1 MIARRRWFSLE
12 APQIPSACAC
22 RQNESQGSASRWR
35 CGTKWAIGNGRAVPS
50 VPFASGTTPQTASA
64 GAVSFLGLVTDRS
77 GPLSRARTP
86 RGQVKG
92 AAPGYSARAAVRVTP
107 PSLKT
112 TWWRWFGSGSR
123 NPPVTSGLGRVGKG
137 SIGIGGSLAAPP
149 LPHHRTYG
157 SVSGGSLDYAV
168 AGLARERSPGDL
180 KKLVGMTMWS
190 AGLTASRQGPWGLP
204 AVFAA
209 RSRPT
214 PQRRSS
220 AKRAGPVFHC
230 FQAMAR
236 NRRLSHSS
244 SLRNTDG
251 VWQKPK

>member
-1 MIARRRWFSLE
+1 MDPRHVPRPIF
-12 APQIPSACAC
+12 
-22 RQNESQGSASRWR
+22 
-35 CGTKWAIGNGRAVPS
+35 RA
-50 VPFASGTTPQTASA
+50 Q
-64 GAVSFLGLVTDRS
+64 
-77 GPLSRARTP
+77 
-86 RGQVKG
+86 
-92 AAPGYSARAAVRVTP
+92 
-107 PSLKT
+107 
-112 TWWRWFGSGSR
+112 
-123 NPPVTSGLGRVGKG
+123 
-137 SIGIGGSLAAPP
+137 IGIGGSLAAPP

-168 AGLARERSPGDL
+168 AGFARERSPSDL
-180 KKLVGMTMWS
+180 KKLVGMAMWS

-236 NRRLSHSS
+236 TGRALIEGRRGKSGAVALG
-244 SLRNTDG
+244 D
-251 VWQKPK
+251 

>member
-1 MIARRRWFSLE
+1 MPIPCAITIHATAITANVATISKARPMNF
-12 APQIPSACAC
+12 AP
-22 RQNESQGSASRWR
+22 GVGAS
-35 CGTKWAIGNGRAVPS
+35 GRAMM
-50 VPFASGTTPQTASA
+50 
-64 GAVSFLGLVTDRS
+64 
-77 GPLSRARTP
+77 
-86 RGQVKG
+86 
-92 AAPGYSARAAVRVTP
+92 
-107 PSLKT
+107 
-112 TWWRWFGSGSR
+112 RWD
-123 NPPVTSGLGRVGKG
+123 GKG
-137 SIGIGGSLAAPP
+137 SVGIGGSLTAFP

-168 AGLARERSPGDL
+168 AGFARERSPSVL
-180 KKLVGMTMWS
+180 KKLVGMAMWS

-204 AVFAA
+204 AVFTA

-244 SLRNTDG
+244 SLRNTTASG
-251 VWQKPK
+251 RSRSSRATR